1 MMMGMCYNLLRMF
14 ILDREQR
21 AKGSEP
27 AMMKKILCLIAALT
41 LFAVIPAAAEDA
53 GSPVTAAELAALL
66 ESVRSEALASSPLND
81 PADES
86 AQSEDGTLFRY
97 EIARIY
103 AEGTKLSAD
112 TPVNALVYE
121 DSEGP
126 VFRGTGI
133 DTTLADLLA
142 AYPLNNPELAGTR
155 EEAVLYLADTEEG
168 GFVYGRVLRDGQ
180 RISAVEYGEFLPE
193 GELFR
198 RAAVTY
204 TMTQGLVSS
213 IRVEG
218 LNPAGPDGTDAA
230 SAEEFLADLRDLY
243 GRNDYRMVKTSRN
256 GLDLMPFAEEDLIFS
271 GISYLTLTPDSL
283 PGMPE
288 RELIDNED
296 GTWIMRCDGD
306 GYEAV
311 FRCGA
316 NGENAELLS
325 FSILDDETEGPRC
338 VRLGDLFSDDFNRFR
353 NGENEMS
360 EDLTELLYGTE
371 DSAPRG
377 FASYDSAGGEM
388 SLLYVTPVSGGS
400 QVELILKY
408 TDNVLTEIIL
418 RTV

>member
-1 MMMGMCYNLLRMF
+1 
-14 ILDREQR
+14 
-21 AKGSEP
+21 
-27 AMMKKILCLIAALT
+27 MMKKILCLIAALT

-53 GSPVTAAELAALL
+53 GSPVTAAELAALM
-66 ESVRSEALASSPLND
+66 ESVRSEALAASPLND

-103 AEGTKLSAD
+103 AEGTELSAD

-133 DTTLADLLA
+133 DTALADLLA
-142 AYPLNNPELAGTR
+142 AYPLDNPELAGTR

-180 RISAVEYGEFLPE
+180 RVSAVEYGEFLPE

-213 IRVEG
+213 IRMEG
-218 LNPAGPDGTDAA
+218 LNPDGPDGMDAA

-243 GRNDYRMVKTSRN
+243 GRNDYRTVKTSRN
-256 GLDLMPFAEEDLIFS
+256 GLDLMPFAEEDLVFS

-288 RELIDNED
+288 REMIDN
-296 GTWIMRCDGD
+296 
-306 GYEAV
+306 
-311 FRCGA
+311 
-316 NGENAELLS
+316 
-325 FSILDDETEGPRC
+325 
-338 VRLGDLFSDDFNRFR
+338 
-353 NGENEMS
+353 
-360 EDLTELLYGTE
+360 
-371 DSAPRG
+371 
-377 FASYDSAGGEM
+377 
-388 SLLYVTPVSGGS
+388 
-400 QVELILKY
+400 
-408 TDNVLTEIIL
+408 
-418 RTV
+418 